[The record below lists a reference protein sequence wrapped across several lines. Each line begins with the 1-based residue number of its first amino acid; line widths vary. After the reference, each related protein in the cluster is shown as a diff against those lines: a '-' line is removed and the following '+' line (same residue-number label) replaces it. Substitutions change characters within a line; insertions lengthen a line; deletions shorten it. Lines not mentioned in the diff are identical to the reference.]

1 VITPAGRPGERR
13 DPLPL
18 AFIVREDVGPNAE
31 PRLGAAAMSA
41 IALTLGSRRFAGT
54 TWRCLCYFFAGA
66 ILVSAGLAASGLAS
80 PFVALSS
87 GLSVRSTLAVS
98 RSFAT

>member
-1 VITPAGRPGERR
+1 MGGMSGTSAGASGETGVDIGYFQKGQNRSSWPGIAVLRTAMPGHDDCRYYRFRR
-13 DPLPL
+13 SD
-18 AFIVREDVGPNAE
+18 RE
-31 PRLGAAAMSA
+31 
-41 IALTLGSRRFAGT
+41 F
-54 TWRCLCYFFAGA
+54 YFFAGA
-66 ILVSAGLAASGLAS
+66 ILASFAASGLAS